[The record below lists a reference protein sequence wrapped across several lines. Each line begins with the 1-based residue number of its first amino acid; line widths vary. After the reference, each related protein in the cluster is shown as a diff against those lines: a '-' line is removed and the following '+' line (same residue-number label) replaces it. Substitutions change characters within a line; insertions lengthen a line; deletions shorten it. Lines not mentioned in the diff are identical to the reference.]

1 MSEDPWGAVLG
12 QAAKPPPA
20 AAPAPAAIAPPAP
33 QDADPWHGVLG
44 AAAPAAAPA
53 TLAIPAAPAAS
64 SPQQTWLDWLAG
76 SPSKPMML
84 EPRSLSQAGHDAD
97 DFVRAATN
105 TFGLGDRFASYMGGT
120 SLADERAKTADAT
133 ARLSTPAKIAANMV
147 GYGPLAAQGVAGALG
162 GGLSGAIG
170 EGAIAGPLSTIGQ
183 GDTNPIDIAKSAG
196 ETALGSGVGQT
207 VGKYG
212 GAALRGLASKL
223 GLGGDPAAVTAATQQ
238 AKTDAYSVFNDAFY
252 HPADIGV
259 GADNVKA
266 GIYANDADKS
276 LRAASPVTANILDK
290 FSNRMNDAAQ
300 ARQATTG
307 TSINDAIKQL
317 SGVARKNPSNF
328 EGVAATQARDGL
340 TDLFHTAAPVSA
352 PPGFNAASAQA
363 DAAAANSQ
371 FKNAE
376 FLQGAQRDVFK
387 YGDNVGPAVKAYNE
401 KWYGQDNSP
410 VNDALMNLYKTQQQS
425 GAVPRYMTAI
435 AHEGIGG
442 LLGEGLGH
450 AAGLPLGIG
459 AGLGM
464 VGTYGVAKP
473 MLGAARGLSQ
483 GIDTQQ
489 AFDQAYPA
497 MTGRSLSPV
506 NTSAVADALRRLG
519 VGVGLSR

>member
-1 MSEDPWGAVLG
+1 
-12 QAAKPPPA
+12 
-20 AAPAPAAIAPPAP
+20 
-33 QDADPWHGVLG
+33 
-44 AAAPAAAPA
+44 
-53 TLAIPAAPAAS
+53 
-64 SPQQTWLDWLAG
+64 
-76 SPSKPMML
+76 
-84 EPRSLSQAGHDAD
+84 
-97 DFVRAATN
+97 
-105 TFGLGDRFASYMGGT
+105 
-120 SLADERAKTADAT
+120 
-133 ARLSTPAKIAANMV
+133 
-147 GYGPLAAQGVAGALG
+147 
-162 GGLSGAIG
+162 
-170 EGAIAGPLSTIGQ
+170 
-183 GDTNPIDIAKSAG
+183 
-196 ETALGSGVGQT
+196 
-207 VGKYG
+207 
-212 GAALRGLASKL
+212 
-223 GLGGDPAAVTAATQQ
+223 
-238 AKTDAYSVFNDAFY
+238 
-252 HPADIGV
+252 
-259 GADNVKA
+259 
-266 GIYANDADKS
+266 
-276 LRAASPVTANILDK
+276 
-290 FSNRMNDAAQ
+290 MNDAAQ

-307 TSINDAIKQL
+307 TSINDTIKQL
-317 SGVARKNPSNF
+317 NGVARKNPSNF

-340 TDLFHTAAPVSA
+340 TDLFHTTTPVSA

-464 VGTYGVAKP
+464 IGTYGVAKP

-489 AFDQAYPA
+489 ACSASASGSAAKRQSTRACRKAGSRSHTGARRYKTRRRRARKQSRVSFVGSPKWPCSAAGVLRQALPRGA
-497 MTGRSLSPV
+497 GGP
-506 NTSAVADALRRLG
+506 G
-519 VGVGLSR
+519 Q